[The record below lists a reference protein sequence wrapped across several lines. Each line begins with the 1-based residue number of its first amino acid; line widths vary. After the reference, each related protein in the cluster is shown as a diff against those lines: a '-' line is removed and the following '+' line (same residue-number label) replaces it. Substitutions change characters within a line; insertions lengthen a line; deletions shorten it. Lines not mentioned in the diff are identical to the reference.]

1 MPIYE
6 YRCEHCGRLSTFL
19 VFKGDFLPICKHCG
33 GKNLTKLISRVTFLR
48 SDEDRLERLAE
59 PSQFGGIDERDPRSI
74 ARWMKRMGRELGEDL
89 GEEIDQIVEEA
100 RDEEGE
106 APEELL

>member
-1 MPIYE
+1 VPIYE